1 MKYNELDLKKI
12 FVKIFKV
19 NIKLVNKDF
28 SINKINKWDSLNH
41 LRLILEIENFF
52 DISFDEKVVARLLS
66 YNLIKFELEK
76 SKIRFI

>member
-12 FVKIFKV
+12 FAKIFKV

-41 LRLILEIENFF
+41 LRLILEIEHFF
-52 DISFDEKVVARLLS
+52 DISFDEKVVAKLLS
-66 YNLIKFELEK
+66 YNLIKLELEK
-76 SKIRFI
+76 LKIRFI

>member
-41 LRLILEIENFF
+41 LRLILEIEHFF

-66 YNLIKFELEK
+66 YNLIKLELEK

>member
-19 NIKLVNKDF
+19 NIKLVNKNF
-28 SINKINKWDSLNH
+28 SINKIDKWDSLNH

-52 DISFDEKVVARLLS
+52 DISFDEKIVAKLLS
-66 YNLIKFELEK
+66 YKLVKLELEK
-76 SKIRFI
+76 LKIRFI

>member
-41 LRLILEIENFF
+41 LRLILEIEHFF
-52 DISFDEKVVARLLS
+52 DISLDEKVVARLLS
-66 YNLIKFELEK
+66 YKLIKLELEK
-76 SKIRFI
+76 SKIKFI

>member
-41 LRLILEIENFF
+41 LRLILEIEHFF

-66 YNLIKFELEK
+66 YKLIKLELEK

>member
-12 FVKIFKV
+12 FVKIFRV

-66 YNLIKFELEK
+66 YNLIKLELEK

>member
-66 YNLIKFELEK
+66 YNLIKLELEK